1 MRSFSPIAGLSAFVR
16 SWKLLYLPSVE
27 APRPWMTAFERLES
41 MLCASLRTSSTSCGC
56 GVWNVTC
63 DPPLKSIPRFR
74 PRTPIETIAIATTT
88 PEIANHSRRL
98 PMKSIWSQRP
108 CCWPFAPMN
117 AGFSNQRKPAS
128 SPSIARVANTAVT
141 SEIAVP
147 IRSMSAKPLT
157 PAVATRNRTSAVIAV
172 TTFASMIVWNPF
184 E

>member
-1 MRSFSPIAGLSAFVR
+1 
-16 SWKLLYLPSVE
+16 
-27 APRPWMTAFERLES
+27 
-41 MLCASLRTSSTSCGC
+41 
-56 GVWNVTC
+56 
-63 DPPLKSIPRFR
+63 
-74 PRTPIETIAIATTT
+74 
-88 PEIANHSRRL
+88 
-98 PMKSIWSQRP
+98 MKSIWSQRP

-184 E
+184 EYPVEIAARTDLPARTSSLMRSKTTTFASAATPIVRMRPAKPGRVRVTLKIRSAAYRSTA

>member
-1 MRSFSPIAGLSAFVR
+1 
-16 SWKLLYLPSVE
+16 
-27 APRPWMTAFERLES
+27 
-41 MLCASLRTSSTSCGC
+41 
-56 GVWNVTC
+56 
-63 DPPLKSIPRFR
+63 
-74 PRTPIETIAIATTT
+74 
-88 PEIANHSRRL
+88 
-98 PMKSIWSQRP
+98 MKSIWSQRP